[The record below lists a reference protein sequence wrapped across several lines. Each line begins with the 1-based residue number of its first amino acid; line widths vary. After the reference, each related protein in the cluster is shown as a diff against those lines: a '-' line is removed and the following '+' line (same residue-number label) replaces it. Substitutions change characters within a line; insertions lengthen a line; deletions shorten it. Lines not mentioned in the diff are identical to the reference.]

1 MMAALLEPADSVAE
15 GSAVDELG
23 QVSFRARPPDGA
35 AEAVV
40 EPDRVFEVA
49 YRVELA
55 PEQRGE
61 AAEPVVD
68 GSVTTDGAAGGD
80 GSAGVRDEPF
90 VQRGRV
96 GDVREQHARLRE
108 LGLERQPV

>member
-15 GSAVDELG
+15 GSAVGELG

-55 PEQRGE
+55 AEQG
-61 AAEPVVD
+61 VD
-68 GSVTTDGAAGGD
+68 GSVTTDGAAGRD

-90 VQRGRV
+90 VQRGCV
-96 GDVREQHARLRE
+96 CGVREQHARLRE
-108 LGLERQPV
+108 LG